1 MTLFWLLNRAV
12 QWTGENSG
20 YILGNRN
27 PGGTL
32 FVCHIS
38 HFKQFFEVSQLGL
51 SIVLTFQPTLSV
63 PEKANSAHTK
73 WK

>member
-32 FVCHIS
+32 FLCHIF
-38 HFKQFFEVSQLGL
+38 HFKHFWGVSQLGWG
-51 SIVLTFQPTLSV
+51 IVLTFQPTLSI
-63 PEKANSAHTK
+63 PEKANSAYTK